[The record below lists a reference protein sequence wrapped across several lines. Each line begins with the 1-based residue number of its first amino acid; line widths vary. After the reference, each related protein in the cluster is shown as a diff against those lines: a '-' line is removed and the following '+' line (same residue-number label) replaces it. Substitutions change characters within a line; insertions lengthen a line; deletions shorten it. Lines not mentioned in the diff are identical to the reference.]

1 MKFRVLVV
9 ALTAA
14 LTLTLAA
21 GMAWARNPHC
31 AGGIQYLTQ
40 ALADKQKGNTEDY
53 QREIQKA
60 VMQLEA
66 CAAEDP
72 TDFEGI
78 GYLGWVYGEVDSLC
92 AAGKQFDMAIK
103 GLQSKG
109 DKKKVD
115 QFTANQ
121 GSFWSIAFNKG
132 IANINTAQER
142 WNPYTNDATSADDT
156 KRKADARKNYDD
168 ALVNMNNALCIKPT
182 DTRTLRNIGAIYAFT
197 ADYLQ
202 AESYFAKA
210 LAVTPA
216 DSVTSIKDLE
226 MSIKQAR
233 TGRAGQ
239 LVHEKKYDEAIAYY
253 RGLLKD
259 DPKNADVW
267 AGIGEAAMEKAR
279 IETDEAK
286 KKAYNAE
293 AAEGY
298 SKSAAITPAFET
310 HFDAAIC
317 YTNSGDNAS
326 AEREWRGAIAVKGDD
341 RDAWQNLASTLAEL
355 KKYPDAITAAMKA
368 VALDPKDKTGF
379 RQLGGIYTKAQD
391 NLHAKQSLL
400 AYLALD
406 RGKPSAATTDASGAD
421 GAKLA
426 AKMGKPEAI
435 YLWEAEG
442 QKYETWFYFTKGL
455 AYHFGSGVQQE
466 KTDWS
471 AALAAK

>member
-9 ALTAA
+9 ALTAT

-40 ALADKQKGNTEDY
+40 ALADKQKGNNEDY

-78 GYLGWVYGEVDSLC
+78 GYLAWAYGEVDSLC
-92 AAGKQFDMAIK
+92 AAGKQFDVAIK
-103 GLQSKG
+103 GLQGKG

-115 QFTANQ
+115 QFIANQ

-132 IANINTAQER
+132 IANINTAQEL
-142 WNPYTNDATSADDT
+142 WNPYTNEAASADDK
-156 KRKADARKNYDD
+156 KRKADARKSYDD
-168 ALVNMNNALCIKPT
+168 ALVNLNNALCIKPT

-197 ADYLQ
+197 ADYPQ
-202 AESYFAKA
+202 AESYFARG
-210 LAVTPA
+210 LTVTPG
-216 DSVTSIKDLE
+216 DSDLV

-233 TGRAGQ
+233 TGRAAQ

-253 RGLLKD
+253 RGLIKD
-259 DPKNADVW
+259 DSKNADLW
-267 AGIGEAAMEKAR
+267 AGIGDAALEKGR
-279 IETDEAK
+279 GETDEAK
-286 KKAYNAE
+286 KKADYAE

-310 HFDAAIC
+310 HFNAAIC
-317 YTNSGDNAS
+317 YTNAGDHAA
-326 AEREWRGAIAVKGDD
+326 AEQQWRGAIAVKGED

-368 VALDPKDKTGF
+368 VAIDPKEKTGF

-406 RGKPSAATTDASGAD
+406 RGKLSEATTDASGAD

-426 AKMGKPEAI
+426 AKQGKAEAI

-442 QKYETWFYFTKGL
+442 QKYETWFYFTKGQ